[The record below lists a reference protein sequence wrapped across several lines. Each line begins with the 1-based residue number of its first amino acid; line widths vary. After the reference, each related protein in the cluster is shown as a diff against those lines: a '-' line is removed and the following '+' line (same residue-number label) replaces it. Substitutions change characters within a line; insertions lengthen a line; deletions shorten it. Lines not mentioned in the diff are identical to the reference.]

1 MEGPGAGSERERLGS
16 TRSEACQA
24 KHQKVLWS
32 VNLSPAAV
40 SLFIV
45 TQLEPPAPPMP
56 SAALNEHELDPELLA
71 LPAPPRGRRL
81 WAMTLMAA
89 VVALALGLASSVRS
103 DMAYALHAMDGGR
116 AKVLGDAV
124 HLDPA
129 LLPSNAYVVV
139 RGTPMLS
146 GMVRFEAGLF
156 GADDYVVFP
165 LAGQRNVFVQVPAD
179 SLRDPRTAAS
189 TEFSGR
195 MVTFGELGARFRV
208 VREFLAQR
216 MGMPV
221 TAETYLVVADDPP
234 GSHAWSLFFGAFCL
248 AVVALN
254 VWLFSRWF
262 RPIRRKAPALVAQ
275 AAE

>member
-1 MEGPGAGSERERLGS
+1 MLS
-16 TRSEACQA
+16 
-24 KHQKVLWS
+24 S

-45 TQLEPPAPPMP
+45 TQLEPPAPPLP
-56 SAALNEHELDPELLA
+56 SASMAVDEHELDPELLA
-71 LPAPPRGRRL
+71 LPAPPKGRRL

-103 DMAYALHAMDGGR
+103 DMAYALHTGR
-116 AKVLGDAV
+116 AQMLGDAV
-124 HLDPA
+124 RLDPA

-165 LAGQRNVFVQVPAD
+165 LAGQRNVFVQVPAE

-221 TAETYLVVADDPP
+221 TGETYLVVADDPP

-262 RPIRRKAPALVAQ
+262 RPLRR
-275 AAE
+275 AEDAFLARATE